1 MAWNLC
7 WRFSAA
13 GRMYT
18 VSFLFAFFRDFPA
31 RSVVKFHTYV
41 VIVASCFYFSWIYCC
56 FPSSRF
62 VFDAFCYVFWLE
74 SCFVY
79 VTMSRSDILAL
90 CSDWPTASAAAVC
103 ARLRELGIWAP
114 CRPIRSADAVRV
126 VRRRGCRAGRRVNTF
141 RLSRPLSAAPRPS
154 SEPGNT
160 VPLSRPSCFDI
171 TATVTTTDS
180 GNHVHFG
187 CLNICSWNNKFD
199 DVVELISD
207 LDLSVLCLTETW
219 LDEDSP
225 VVNRCRS
232 SGFSVI
238 DHPRSRSRDD
248 LSVNHGGVAI
258 VGAPGLSLSPLNTS
272 RASSILF

>member
-1 MAWNLC
+1 
-7 WRFSAA
+7 
-13 GRMYT
+13 
-18 VSFLFAFFRDFPA
+18 
-31 RSVVKFHTYV
+31 
-41 VIVASCFYFSWIYCC
+41 
-56 FPSSRF
+56 
-62 VFDAFCYVFWLE
+62 
-74 SCFVY
+74 
-79 VTMSRSDILAL
+79 MSRSDILAL

-171 TATVTTTDS
+171 TATVTTTDC

-238 DHPRSRSRDD
+238 DQPRSRSRDD

-258 VGAPGLSLSPLNTS
+258 VGAPGLSLSPLPLGPPLS
-272 RASSILF
+272 SFEASACIVSSGRCRVAVAVLYRPGSHAVKSAIFDDLAAFLERLAVLSSPIFIAGISTFV